1 MIINLVFISFLIY
14 IIYKGILIQI
24 IDYVCQ
30 RKMEEMFGKELG
42 NLREVT
48 NEERAQLGNG
58 KIAIGWMEKQ
68 QCKRELK
75 QLFP

>member
-1 MIINLVFISFLIY
+1 
-14 IIYKGILIQI
+14 
-24 IDYVCQ
+24 
-30 RKMEEMFGKELG
+30 MEEMFGKELG